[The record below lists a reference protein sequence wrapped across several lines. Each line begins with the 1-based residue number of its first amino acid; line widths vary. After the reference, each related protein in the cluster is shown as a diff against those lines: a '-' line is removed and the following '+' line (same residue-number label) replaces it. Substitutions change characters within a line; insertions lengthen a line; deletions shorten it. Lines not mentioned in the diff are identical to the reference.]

1 MVGGA
6 VGDVS
11 GPLLVVIAHHSRGA
25 QAEALAGRVG
35 ADAVLTDYGSHGA
48 RWAHQQALLW
58 ATTRR
63 ERVWVLEDDA
73 LAPHDFKERAAEW
86 GRRFPTDLVSGYLGR
101 RRPPQYQG
109 LIRAKLAVADAR
121 GPDWITLPTLVHGVC
136 YSLPARTSGG
146 VLRSL
151 PPGAPDFAIGAAWG
165 RPPIYTVPSLV
176 DHADGPSVEKH
187 PDGQTRRPGRTA
199 WRPPE
204 GVSNG

>member
-1 MVGGA
+1 MTSRSSSISDVA
-6 VGDVS
+6 V
-11 GPLLVVIAHHSRGA
+11 VVAHHSRLD
-25 QAEALAGRVG
+25 QAYGLAGRVG
-35 ADAVLTDYGSHGA
+35 AAHVSVDYESRGA
-48 RWAHQQALLW
+48 RWGHLQALKW
-58 ATTRR
+58 ASARR
-63 ERVWVLEDDA
+63 ERVWILEDDA
-73 LAPHDFKERAAEW
+73 LAPHDFKERATEW

-101 RRPPQYQG
+101 MRPPQYQG
-109 LIRAKLAVADAR
+109 LISAKLAVADAR
-121 GPDWITLPTLVHGVC
+121 GLDWITLPTLVHGVC

-146 VLRSL
+146 VLRSM

-165 RPPIYTVPSLV
+165 RSPIYTVPSLV